1 MLVPRLQPVAWLG
14 LIALLAGCAGRLTPP
29 PGGIGAPAPGAAV
42 ERFLQLAAAREYLQ
56 MGWVFGT
63 AEGPVLRRD
72 PAPEV
77 EQRMYALATVLENG
91 GYTVGRGEAVPG
103 RVSGAQRFHVVLR
116 QEGGGEVVVPLVAVR
131 GGGGRW
137 LVEQVDV
144 PAVTGRR

>member
-1 MLVPRLQPVAWLG
+1 MPRLQPVAWL
-14 LIALLAGCAGRLTPP
+14 ALVVLVAGCAGRLSPP
-29 PGGIGAPAPGAAV
+29 PAGIGAPAPEVAV

-77 EQRMYALATVLENG
+77 EQRMYALAAVLENG

-103 RVSGAQRFHVVLR
+103 RVGAAQRFDVVLR
-116 QEGGGEVVVPLVAVR
+116 QGGGEVVVPLVVVR